1 MSRPCWYAQR
11 LMGPEE
17 HARRQHQQRGEHV
30 VIGFYFTNALL
41 AAGHVFTV
49 LTIRD
54 EGSDEM
60 KKPPFTPFSVR

>member
-1 MSRPCWYAQR
+1 
-11 LMGPEE
+11 
-17 HARRQHQQRGEHV
+17 V

-49 LTIRD
+49 LTVRD
-54 EGSDEM
+54 EGSDKM